1 MSRDLGVRVFISAF
15 LIAALTCFVLA
26 FALWHSVSIVQF
38 LCYLAVA
45 VLASACKVTLPGI
58 NGTMSVSFLFIFLG
72 IMELTYPETLLL
84 GIAAVL
90 VQSYWRTSKRLRF
103 VHVAFNFSQVT
114 VCASLAYGV
123 FQLLGSHLLRNQ
135 HILAVSAAA
144 VIYFLCNTAAMAVV
158 ISLTEGKPA
167 RQVWKESYLWSFSYY
182 MLGAAIAGL
191 ISFLNG
197 QIGWPAALL
206 VLPVIYVIH
215 RSYRLY
221 IGKLE
226 DEKLHAQQMANIHL
240 RTVEALALAIEAKD
254 HTTHDHLQRVRVYA
268 MEVAKEL
275 VLSQEETE
283 ALRAASVLHDI
294 GKLAIPEHI
303 ISKPGR
309 LTPEEFEKMKIH
321 PIIGAEILESV
332 HFPYPV
338 VPIVRSHHEKW
349 DGSGYPDGLRA
360 EEIPIGARILSAVD
374 YLDALA
380 SHRQYRPALPLDKA
394 MAEVVAQ
401 SGKSFDPEVVQILQ
415 RRYVEL
421 EKLAHATDQTS
432 SAKLSVNIKVERGT
446 APAAGFAKSSELCE
460 VATHYDYLASIA
472 AARQQAQLI
481 YELNHDLGTPL
492 HLDDTLSLFSLRV
505 KRLVP
510 YDTMAVYVHNDGR
523 LVPEYVTGDN
533 FRLFSSLQIPTGE
546 GLSGW
551 VAQNNKPILNGN
563 PSVEPGYLKDP
574 TKYTT
579 LQSALAVPLQGA
591 QGVVAVTALYRS
603 RPDAFTRD
611 ELRILRTATSKLGLT
626 IENALK
632 YQRAESSATTDYL
645 TSLPNA
651 RSLFLHLDEEISRC
665 KRCDASLAVLLL
677 DLDGFKLVNDRFGHL
692 EGNNL
697 LRMFAVAVKEACRK
711 YDYAARIGGDEFVI
725 VAPGLAPDRI
735 SEMTGRL
742 QLMATEVGRAI
753 CGEAVL
759 SVSIGTAVYPTD
771 GGDAEELLSAA
782 DQSMY
787 AVKNQPTEEQR
798 FGSAT
803 TTP

>member
-1 MSRDLGVRVFISAF
+1 VSRDLGVRVFISAF

-321 PIIGAEILESV
+321 PIIGAEILEQV

-401 SGKSFDPEVVQILQ
+401 SGKSFDPAVVQILQ
-415 RRYVEL
+415 RRYIEL

-432 SAKLSVNIKVERGT
+432 PAKLSVNIKVERGT

>member
-1 MSRDLGVRVFISAF
+1 VSRDLGIKVFISAF
-15 LIAALTCFVLA
+15 VIAALTCFVLA
-26 FALWHSVSIVQF
+26 FAHWHSVSIVQF

-103 VHVAFNFSQVT
+103 AHVAFNFSQVT

-123 FQLLGSHLLRNQ
+123 FQILSSRFLRNQ

-144 VIYFLCNTAAMAVV
+144 VIYFLCNTVAMAVV
-158 ISLTEGKPA
+158 ISLTEGKSA

-191 ISFLNG
+191 ISFFNG

-226 DEKLHAQQMANIHL
+226 DEKLHAQQMSNIHL

-275 VLSQEETE
+275 VLSQDETE

-321 PIIGAEILESV
+321 PIIGAEILEQV

-394 MAEVVAQ
+394 MAEVAAQ

-432 SAKLSVNIKVERGT
+432 SAKLSVNIKVERGA
-446 APAAGFAKSSELCE
+446 APAAGFAKSSEAVRE

-472 AARQQAQLI
+472 AARQEAQLI
-481 YELNHDLGTPL
+481 YELNHDLGTSL

-505 KRLVP
+505 RRLVP
-510 YDTMAVYVHNDGR
+510 YDTMVVYVHNDGR

-533 FRLFSSLQIPTGE
+533 FRLFSSLQIPRGE

-563 PSVEPGYLKDP
+563 PSVEPGYLKDA

-632 YQRAESSATTDYL
+632 YQQAESSATTDYL

-697 LRMFAVAVKEACRK
+697 LRMFAVAVKDACRK

-725 VAPGLAPDRI
+725 VAPGLGPDRI

-742 QLMATEVGRAI
+742 QQMATEVGRAI

-782 DQSMY
+782 DQSME
-787 AVKNQPTEEQR
+787 AVKNLQR
-798 FGSAT
+798 SNHSRGAT
-803 TTP
+803 TIP